1 MAKEQKVALFI
12 DFEYLFFT
20 LANQYGI
27 SPRPEELIRIASEYG
42 ELKVAKAF
50 ADLASSEELRRAA
63 YLLRTQSIEMV
74 DAASDRTR
82 EKAKNYTDFA
92 MLDAIYGTY
101 LDQEDINTFVIVT
114 GDGHFSSVV
123 ARLRVRCKKNIV
135 VVGLPHFISRELYQS
150 ASEVR
155 ELAVEPAAPPI
166 DRDDLIAFVTNSI
179 RTHPF
184 VTFNKTVAIYSKV
197 RQVDEVAVRRALAS
211 LIDEGVFIQVIEHTP
226 QADVRVLKTPTLAVA
241 SI

>member
-20 LANQYGI
+20 LCNQYGV

-74 DAASDRTR
+74 DAAADRTR
-82 EKAKNYTDFA
+82 ERAKNYTDFA

-135 VVGLPHFISRELYQS
+135 VVGLPHFINRELYQS

-155 ELAVEPAAPPI
+155 ELAVDADAAPV
-166 DRDDLIAFVTNSI
+166 DRDDLVAFVTNSI
-179 RTHPF
+179 HTHPF

-197 RQVDEVAVRRALAS
+197 RQVDEVAVRKALAT
-211 LIDEGVFIQVIEHTP
+211 LIDEGTFIQVIEHTP
-226 QADVRVLKTPTLAVA
+226 QADVRVLKIPTLAVA
-241 SI
+241 SS